1 MVPLVDQPVGQPAL
15 LQVAHLEAAVV
26 TAELRAVVAAAVA
39 VEAIVV
45 VVAAAMAAAEVVDA
59 VDAVDAVASKHFQGH
74 GQTLNNDHDNLE

>member
-59 VDAVDAVASKHFQGH
+59 VDAVASKHFQGH